1 MSMIRIHLEDKNSS
15 YITRSTDFDKARK
28 VVINLSSELSLS
40 TSYLIRDKIIMEYS
54 DEGYRM
60 SLSTLLDM
68 LKDHGEVRISCMS
81 NTDIATYQL
90 FRIDTIYF
98 VPEFGSITLVIS
110 YIPNP
115 NYLHKGG
122 IYESN
127 KN

>member
-1 MSMIRIHLEDKNSS
+1 MSIIRIHLEDKNSS
-15 YITRSTDFDKARK
+15 YITRRVDFDKARK
-28 VVINLSSELSLS
+28 VVINLPSELSLL

-54 DEGYRM
+54 DEGYHT
-60 SLSTLLDM
+60 SLSTLLDI
-68 LKDHGEVRISCMS
+68 LKAHGEVRISCMS
-81 NTDIATYQL
+81 NTDNAMYQL

-98 VPEFGSITLVIS
+98 IPEFGSIILIIS

-115 NYLHKGG
+115 NYLYKGG